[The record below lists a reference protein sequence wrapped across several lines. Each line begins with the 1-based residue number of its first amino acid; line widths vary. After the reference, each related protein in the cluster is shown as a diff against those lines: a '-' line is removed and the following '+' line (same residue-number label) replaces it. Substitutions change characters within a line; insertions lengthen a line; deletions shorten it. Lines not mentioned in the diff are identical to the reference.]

1 MFGTLAP
8 EQVAE
13 FMESLVDAATAREI
27 SDLLGQ
33 LDVPDPDKFGEVW
46 GGLDMAL
53 PTDDLVAELRAILR
67 HSFQEGEPVM
77 ELLKKIERDQA
88 SSAFAVLQARVAVD
102 KLRDSAVKFAA
113 DLEDTLK
120 TVNDK
125 LRV

>member
-33 LDVPDPDKFGEVW
+33 LDVPVSDKFDEVL

-53 PTDDLVAELRAILR
+53 PTEDLVAELRAILQ
-67 HSFQEGEPVM
+67 HSF
-77 ELLKKIERDQA
+77 
-88 SSAFAVLQARVAVD
+88 
-102 KLRDSAVKFAA
+102 
-113 DLEDTLK
+113 
-120 TVNDK
+120 
-125 LRV
+125 

>member
-13 FMESLVDAATAREI
+13 FMESLVDADTAREI

-33 LDVPDPDKFGEVW
+33 LDVPDPDKFAEVL

-53 PTDDLVAELRAILR
+53 PTDDLVTELRAILQ

-77 ELLKKIERDQA
+77 ELLKKIEEAQTSSSVYIRQA
-88 SSAFAVLQARVAVD
+88 QVD
-102 KLRDSAVKFAA
+102 VGILKDYLVKFAVY
-113 DLEDTLK
+113 LEGTLK
-120 TVNDK
+120 TVDDK
-125 LRV
+125 LGV